1 LAGPADIDPLGAQSA
16 TPGADL
22 VKQLIPPEHPA
33 SVKAMLRIRASEL
46 INTGTP
52 PDVVADALRLWVN
65 KSGVG
70 PGILPSLVSDVIKS
84 RNGQH
89 AENNRRPTNDDK
101 VRGWLEMPIGDK
113 PKELP

>member
-1 LAGPADIDPLGAQSA
+1 VPVDPLGAEAA
-16 TPGADL
+16 TPGAAL
-22 VKQLIPPEHPA
+22 VAQLIPPEHPD
-33 SVKAMLRIRASEL
+33 SVKAMLRIKASEL

-84 RNGQH
+84 RNGQP
-89 AENNRRPTNDDK
+89 ARPDRLSPGDQKFNDWLNLD
-101 VRGWLEMPIGDK
+101 VRITE